1 MNKTVYDTAT
11 WVSQHI
17 LLPIYTRIEVSGA
30 EKVPVTGPLVIASN
44 HLNDADPGIICTRI
58 RRPIAFMAKIELF
71 KVPLLKQFL
80 VAFGSFPVK
89 RGEAD
94 LGALRRANEELS
106 LGRAVCIFPEG
117 TREGRREQ
125 LTEAWPG
132 AALIALRNDVPVLP
146 VAITGSGSMGIPKM
160 FLRVH
165 RRLDVTLTIGDPFR
179 LERPARLNAEAAK
192 DGTRQIME
200 HIAAL
205 LPERARGYYGY
216 VGRPEEAPEPNGD
229 SPQQGGT

>member
-1 MNKTVYDTAT
+1 M
-11 WVSQHI
+11 
-17 LLPIYTRIEVSGA
+17 YTRIEASGV
-30 EKVPVTGPLVIASN
+30 ENVPLSGPLVIASN

-58 RRPIAFMAKIELF
+58 PRPIAFMAKIELF
-71 KVPLLKQFL
+71 QIPLLKQFL
-80 VAFGSFPVK
+80 IGFGAFSVK

-94 LGALRRANEELS
+94 LGALRRANEELG

-117 TREGRREQ
+117 TREGVKEQ

-146 VAITGSGSMGIPKM
+146 IAITGSGSMSIPKM
-160 FLRVH
+160 FLRLD
-165 RRLDVTLTIGDPFR
+165 RRLKVTLTIGEPFH
-179 LERPARLNAEAAK
+179 LEKPARLNAEAAK

-200 HIAAL
+200 RIAAL

-216 VGRPEEAPEPNGD
+216 GSSGDLASSSDTDAPE
-229 SPQQGGT
+229 QGGT